1 MISHNGG
8 SMSGKTDKR
17 LHDRTKA
24 PDMADRW
31 AATFGKQ
38 LAETD
43 KVPDTA
49 RHEKHSREEC
59 G

>member
-1 MISHNGG
+1 
-8 SMSGKTDKR
+8 MSGKTDKR

-43 KVPDTA
+43 SASDLVL
-49 RHEKHSREEC
+49 HEQSREDC
-59 G
+59 GKQRT

>member
-1 MISHNGG
+1 MNGKG
-8 SMSGKTDKR
+8 SSRRPTVVTEAEQR
-17 LHDRTKA
+17 
-24 PDMADRW
+24 DRW

-49 RHEKHSREEC
+49 SHASDRDDC
-59 G
+59 GKQGR